1 MQDELD
7 KDVEAFVSR
16 ITGIAEVKTT
26 SRCIA
31 SMIRRAKVGFERY
44 NKTMDRTDLLR
55 EDWLTHLIEELED
68 ARQYAER
75 LKPVGYKTWILDTRT
90 GKTHI
95 QESGEIAEDAH
106 CFQWEDGNWSR
117 DCNRPENG
125 AVSYDTCD
133 GAHRYLAVASTNPQF
148 DFYEWNHHYDIPAI
162 FSNEL
167 TLRKCGL
174 VGGDADRR

>member
-7 KDVEAFVSR
+7 EEVEAFVSR
-16 ITGIAEVKTT
+16 ITGLKKVKTT
-26 SRCIA
+26 SRCVA
-31 SMIRRAKVGFERY
+31 SMIRRAKAGFESY
-44 NKTMDRTDLLR
+44 NKTMDRTDLLQ

-90 GKTHI
+90 GKTHV
-95 QESGEIAEDAH
+95 QDSGEIEEDAH
-106 CFQWEDGNWSR
+106 YYQWTDGNWSC
-117 DCNRPENG
+117 DCNRQEDDDTDNG
-125 AVSYDTCD
+125 TCD
-133 GAHRYLAVASTNPQF
+133 EAHRYLAVASTNPQF
-148 DFYEWNHHYDIPAI
+148 DFYEWNFNYDITAI